1 MIYTIGFT
9 KTTAEHFFER
19 LKSNDVE
26 VMLDIRLNNKSQL
39 AGFAKSPDIGWFL
52 YQLCSIE
59 YVYDDYFAPTEEILK
74 AYQKHEID
82 WDGYEAMFSQLMEKR
97 NITGYI
103 AKKYGQYK
111 EKKICLLCS
120 EPTPEKC
127 HRRLVANHF
136 CDVFGTTVKHL

>member
-19 LKSNDVE
+19 LKSSGIE

-52 YQLCSIE
+52 DRLCGIE
-59 YVYDDYFAPTEEILK
+59 YLYDDYFAPTEEILK

-82 WDGYEAMFSQLMEKR
+82 WNGYETMFSQLMEKR

-103 AKKYGQYK
+103 AKEYTQYK
-111 EKKICLLCS
+111 GKKICLLCS
-120 EPTPEKC
+120 EPTPEQC
-127 HRRLVANHF
+127 HRRLVAGYF